1 MCCLSCDKRHHLQS
15 AVSLLAQTLTR
26 NDEKHPKLIAASDSL
41 LLRYCS
47 EEAFLMSL
55 SFANWTAFGLGCFK
69 SVCLHFFMPGDCSL
83 FASTLR
89 LSPQANFR

>member
-15 AVSLLAQTLTR
+15 AVSSPAQTLTR
-26 NDEKHPKLIAASDSL
+26 NDERHPESIAASDSL
-41 LLRYCS
+41 LQRYCS

-55 SFANWTAFGLGCFK
+55 SCANWTAFGLSCFE
-69 SVCLHFFMPGDCSL
+69 SVCLHFVKPGDCSL

-89 LSPQANFR
+89 LSPQANSR